1 MLQPV
6 FTAPIF
12 AVHGLL
18 DGARG
23 KGLATQEWLKG
34 VLGRAGISESL
45 LELKD
50 SRVTVEQFN
59 ALFIAVKDSLN
70 DECLGYL
77 HERPMRPGS
86 FALMVR
92 SAFTAHSLSCALRRL
107 SESFA
112 LLQDDVTLVPVTE
125 GALGGFALEM
135 RGGPGAHAEFLHA
148 HLLRVFWRL
157 LDRKSVV

>member
-23 KGLATQEWLKG
+23 KGLATPEWLEDM
-34 VLGRAGISESL
+34 LGRAGISESL
-45 LELKD
+45 LELEE

-77 HERPMRPGS
+77 HGRPMRRKRPVFS
-86 FALMVR
+86 
-92 SAFTAHSLSCALRRL
+92 T
-107 SESFA
+107 
-112 LLQDDVTLVPVTE
+112 LLT
-125 GALGGFALEM
+125 
-135 RGGPGAHAEFLHA
+135 R
-148 HLLRVFWRL
+148 
-157 LDRKSVV
+157 

>member
-1 MLQPV
+1 MLEPV
-6 FTAPIF
+6 LTAPIF

-23 KGLATQEWLKG
+23 KGLATPEWLVG

-45 LELKD
+45 LELEE

-77 HERPMRPGS
+77 HGRPMRGQLRTDGAQCVHCPLIVVRPAPPG
-86 FALMVR
+86 
-92 SAFTAHSLSCALRRL
+92 
-107 SESFA
+107 
-112 LLQDDVTLVPVTE
+112 
-125 GALGGFALEM
+125 
-135 RGGPGAHAEFLHA
+135 
-148 HLLRVFWRL
+148 
-157 LDRKSVV
+157 